1 MLHRQGQ
8 PGEDSHED
16 VQVSGVLRVLPATT
30 PRRRERYRR
39 RRVTRGGLRALGG
52 AEAVHAAQALAQKYP
67 LLQGTLIPL
76 YHRLRGYRTVHVELT
91 PTDR

>member
-30 PRRRERYRR
+30 PRRRERQKKESDERR
-39 RRVTRGGLRALGG
+39 ASRSGMKQPETLCTRERC
-52 AEAVHAAQALAQKYP
+52 EAH
-67 LLQGTLIPL
+67 T
-76 YHRLRGYRTVHVELT
+76 R
-91 PTDR
+91 